1 VKARRV
7 GNLELVTPTT
17 LVVGIDGHAQS
28 NTAAFYLATGVEAI
42 RPKKFKNDRKG
53 FLGLIERVDGLKR
66 RNGLDRVIY
75 VLEPNGPYW
84 MLLAK
89 FLTERGEIVKV
100 VSALQVKRNRETEDC
115 SPEKNDYRDARSA
128 ADLGRQGKFN
138 DTILPS
144 GIYEDL
150 RGLAR
155 AREDLIEQR
164 SMHKHRLR
172 AEVVR
177 AFPELLSC
185 VSDILGKGVVALLRL
200 APTAA
205 AVSSLG
211 VEGVLE
217 VFRRSSA
224 RRHGRKKAAEIVA
237 AASESVG
244 YAAASSALHVEIEAL
259 ISVAEAIS
267 EQVDRLEREMERLLA
282 ETEEGS
288 LLLSIPGIGRISAA
302 TILGETGGLKQYRN
316 PNQIRKL
323 AGLDLVGRQSGSHQG
338 AKRISKRGR
347 RLLRKVL
354 YQVAVVAIRCN
365 QVMVRYYKALTDA
378 GRSNRLVRKEALVAV
393 MGKIVEI
400 AFSIVRTGREFDP
413 EYRWVP
419 PARGMVSQAA
429 A

>member
-1 VKARRV
+1 MKARRI
-7 GNLELVTPTT
+7 GNLGLVTPTT
-17 LVVGIDGHAQS
+17 LVVGVDGHAQS
-28 NTAAFYLATGVEAI
+28 NTVAFYLATGVEAV
-42 RPKKFKNDRKG
+42 RPKKFGNDRKG
-53 FLGLIERVDGLKR
+53 FLSLLERVEALKA
-66 RNGLDRVIY
+66 RNGLDRVIF

-89 FLTERGEIVKV
+89 FLTDRGELVKV
-100 VSALQVKRNRETEDC
+100 VSGLQVKRNRETEDC
-115 SPEKNDYRDARSA
+115 SPEKNDFRDARSA

-155 AREDLIEQR
+155 AREDLVEQR
-164 SMHKHRLR
+164 NMHKHRLR
-172 AEVVR
+172 AEIVR
-177 AFPELLSC
+177 AFPELLTC
-185 VSDILGKGVVALLRL
+185 VRDILGKGVVALLRQ

-217 VFRRSSA
+217 IFREASA
-224 RRHGRKKAAEIVA
+224 RKYGPKKAAEIVA
-237 AASESVG
+237 AARESVG
-244 YAAASSALHVEIEAL
+244 YAVASSALHIEIEAL

-267 EQVDRLEREMERLLA
+267 EQMDRLEREMERLLL
-282 ETEEGS
+282 ESEEGS

-338 AKRISKRGR
+338 SKRISKRGR

-365 QVMVRYYKALTDA
+365 LVMARYYKALTDA
-378 GRSNRLVRKEALVAV
+378 GRANRLMRKEALVAV

-400 AFSIVRTGREFDP
+400 AYSLIRTGREFDP
-413 EYRWVP
+413 EYRWSP
-419 PARGMVSQAA
+419 PARRTVLQAA